1 MSRKWCFLIAPVL
14 GFALV
19 VGACAGD
26 PERVDALPPLGSDE
40 RCEANQ
46 AAGKLIF
53 LSGFDFAAA
62 AGILDIVAAE
72 AEGYFDEMC
81 LDVQLQSG
89 LSPAN
94 SAALAAGTTQFAVIA
109 SFGEMVRQNV
119 NGGTDLMAFAQLGH
133 TSISELI
140 VPAGTITSL
149 SDLQGKTIGIKGDL
163 PSPVQAML
171 AAEGAQRGTFEELL
185 LDGFDPVAHLAL
197 GIDAL
202 PVYKSNEPAA
212 LDREGIEYVEFDPLD
227 FDIPASFAVYI
238 SSRENYEKWPT
249 AIEDFVRAGLRG
261 YRFAAENPEVAVAHA
276 FELINAAGNQFW
288 LAETHE
294 LSRWRVERSM
304 VENVTPEGFVVGQLN
319 TPRLGEEI
327 QLLADL
333 GELETLPDWESMLED
348 SVVPKL
354 HDDNGELI
362 WVPMD

>member
-1 MSRKWCFLIAPVL
+1 MSRKWRLLTTPLL

-19 VGACAGD
+19 VGACGGD
-26 PERVDALPPLGSDE
+26 PERGDVLPPIGSDE

-62 AGILDIVAAE
+62 AGILDVVAAE
-72 AEGYFDEMC
+72 AEGFFDEMC

-94 SAALAAGTTQFAVIA
+94 SAALAAGTTQFAVVA

-149 SDLQGKTIGIKGDL
+149 SDLRGKTIGIKGDL

-261 YRFAAENPEVAVAHA
+261 YQFAVENPEVAVAHA

-333 GELETLPDWESMLED
+333 GELETLPDWESMLDD

-362 WVPMD
+362 WAPMN